1 MAQSIVINSDSN
13 SKVSQQSLTSILN
26 QQFLN
31 FLQTLKPSSNQPQT
45 QSASENKAAPNDL
58 KKNGAVPD
66 NISKTN
72 NNIRF

>member
-1 MAQSIVINSDSN
+1 
-13 SKVSQQSLTSILN
+13 
-26 QQFLN
+26 
-31 FLQTLKPSSNQPQT
+31 LKPSSNQPQT